1 MTPTH
6 ALLAAAALTW
16 VMVLTASMLRSG
28 GKLPAMLGNREG
40 PGRDDALAGRAD
52 RAAKNMLENLV
63 LFVAV
68 ILAASLGRPSRDTVE
83 LGGLVFVIARV
94 VYFPVYLIGVPGL
107 RTAVWSVG
115 VVGVGMIGA
124 SAL

>member
-83 LGGLVFVIARV
+83 LGACEIQGPLARFTTLI
-94 VYFPVYLIGVPGL
+94 VYVPAWSFCQSSI
-107 RTAVWSVG
+107 TAT
-115 VVGVGMIGA
+115 
-124 SAL
+124 

>member
-1 MTPTH
+1 M
-6 ALLAAAALTW
+6 
-16 VMVLTASMLRSG
+16 RQRD
-28 GKLPAMLGNREG
+28 PAEG
-40 PGRDDALAGRAD
+40 VPRA
-52 RAAKNMLENLV
+52 
-63 LFVAV
+63 
-68 ILAASLGRPSRDTVE
+68 DTVE